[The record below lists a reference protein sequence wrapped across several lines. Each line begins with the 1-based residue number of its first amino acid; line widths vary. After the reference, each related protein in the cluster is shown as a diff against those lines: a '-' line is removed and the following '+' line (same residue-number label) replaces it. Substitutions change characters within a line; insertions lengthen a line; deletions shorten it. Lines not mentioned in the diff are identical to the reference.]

1 MRKRER
7 ERTHRQSF
15 VDTTPTLCLVDILRV
30 KNWNTTERSEREIES
45 GESESDR
52 QEVAKGERVPIDN
65 PVRASRKIGR
75 SLQNSDIWGV

>member
-1 MRKRER
+1 
-7 ERTHRQSF
+7 

-65 PVRASRKIGR
+65 PVRASREIGR